1 MMKKLI
7 VLAAVCSFALAIYQP
22 GTVSSSNADKNPVTF
37 AKQVA
42 PIFQK
47 RCEEC
52 HREGGMAPMSL
63 ATYEES
69 RPWARAIKEKVAIR
83 EMPPFHAAGAVG
95 RYLNDPRLTDEE
107 IATIVKWVDGGA
119 PKGDLARFM
128 ANETRF
134 GILKNVAPERALEL
148 AGQAQEQVHRHY
160 AYYQQLATPSAT
172 VTSSAP
178 AVAAPAAKS

>member
-1 MMKKLI
+1 MKKLI
-7 VLAAVCSFALAIYQP
+7 VLAATCSFALAVYLP
-22 GTVSSSNADKNPVTF
+22 VTVSSNSADNNSVTF
-37 AKQVA
+37 AKQIA

-69 RPWARAIKEKVAIR
+69 RPWARAIKEKVAGR

-107 IATIVKWVDGGA
+107 IATVVK
-119 PKGDLARFM
+119 
-128 ANETRF
+128 
-134 GILKNVAPERALEL
+134 
-148 AGQAQEQVHRHY
+148 
-160 AYYQQLATPSAT
+160 
-172 VTSSAP
+172 
-178 AVAAPAAKS
+178 